1 MSIGFNGCSL
11 DLQPDLW
18 SVSIGVSV
26 VSRARWSLANCERK
40 ESMTLGLGSV
50 SMHRPVKD
58 GEMAEWSKAPAS
70 KAGRVLSPR
79 EFKSRSSAK
88 PNYFQS
94 HYILYNMERWP
105 SG

>member
-70 KAGRVLSPR
+70 KAGRGVEPLAS
-79 EFKSRSSAK
+79 SNLALSAK
-88 PNYFQS
+88 PKLFP
-94 HYILYNMERWP
+94 ITLYTL
-105 SG
+105 